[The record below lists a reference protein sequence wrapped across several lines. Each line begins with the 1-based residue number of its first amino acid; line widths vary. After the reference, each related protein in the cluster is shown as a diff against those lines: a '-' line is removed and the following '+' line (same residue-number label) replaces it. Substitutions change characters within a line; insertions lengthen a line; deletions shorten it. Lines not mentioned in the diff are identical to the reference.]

1 MLMLHV
7 AFTALPY
14 SSPTNIPSDGAIHGN
29 KNTDGG
35 LGTDFREYF
44 AAEFETGNFPSEVG
58 GRGGKGWRRR
68 RRRRRRKVDD
78 GKI

>member
-1 MLMLHV
+1 MSMLHV

-44 AAEFETGNFPSEVG
+44 AAE
-58 GRGGKGWRRR
+58 
-68 RRRRRRKVDD
+68 
-78 GKI
+78 